1 MKRVRELLAFNRGV
15 VSPQALARIESPR
28 VSLGA
33 EEQTNFMPSQLGPM
47 SLRPGLQR
55 IGTTYSNDQAV
66 LIPFVFSNTDT
77 AVIELTGGLEFGYL
91 RFWES
96 DALLTRPAVASSVTN
111 GDFVSDLSGW
121 AQSYTG
127 NDTRWSS
134 GLTGFGVAFMQA
146 STSGSPSGIEQ
157 TVTNLSPGLEHGLSV
172 SVVRGEAVIRVLD
185 SAGADLVAPTPIRE
199 GRHSFAFTPTSN
211 FTVKLY
217 TYKEQAAEIDYAK
230 IELPQYVSLQVPVP
244 APQLPGI
251 RFTQSGDVVFVTA
264 PGVRPFR
271 IERIRAR
278 SWRWVY
284 QHPTRGPMRT
294 ENTTQVT
301 LTASS
306 QYPGSE
312 WSTPKTLTASDSTF
326 FIGHV
331 GAIFAL
337 RHAGHVESMRNTG
350 PGRFSAPIKVF
361 GAGNTRKITVYIDSS
376 LASAGGVTL
385 TVQRSASTSGP
396 WEDVTSYTRTITD
409 PPLYV
414 EIQDPFDNQD
424 LYYRIGQKV
433 TSPGTGVVG
442 ELRYTHGF
450 GWGYCRVTKYLSPTQ
465 VEIDILV
472 PFRNSGATA
481 AWMEGSW
488 SAYRGYPAAVAL
500 NKGRLWTVGKDKL
513 WGSVVDDYEN
523 HDAATVGDAG
533 PINRSVG
540 EGAVNS
546 AQWLVSTG
554 DLIVGTDGDVFRVR
568 ATAFDEPITPL
579 NFTLAP
585 ITKRGCANVDA
596 AFMDGSVLF
605 VDSSRQRLYMLDPTQ
620 YGAYSASDASVL
632 VPEHLRPAVVSLAV
646 QHTPD
651 TRIHCVRSD
660 GKVAVLMLN
669 AAEEGGAWITIETTG
684 LVEQAVVLPG
694 TEEAAVYYLTNI
706 NGVRAIQRWAKA
718 SECLGASVNKQA
730 DDFVHYSGAPTTTI
744 AVHHPNGSSV
754 VCWADGVD
762 QGPLTVSGGT
772 VTLPIAVSNA
782 TVGYKYTARFKSTK
796 LTGGEIGLIS
806 RKRIAHIGVVLGV
819 THPKGLRYGPDFTL
833 LDDMPEI
840 EDWEVVAA
848 NTVRS
853 SYNHTHL
860 EFNGTYTVD
869 SRLCLEAAAPRP
881 CTTMAVIIE
890 TEAP

>member
-66 LIPFVFSNTDT
+66 LIPFVFSNSDT
-77 AVIELTGGLEFGYL
+77 ALIELTGSLNFGQL
-91 RFWES
+91 RFYEN
-96 DALLTRPAVASSVTN
+96 DVLLSRTAVASLVTN

-121 AQSYTG
+121 SQHNAG
-127 NDTRWSS
+127 NPALWTSGINSLGAALMHADADGAVC
-134 GLTGFGVAFMQA
+134 GLTQVI
-146 STSGSPSGIEQ
+146 S
-157 TVTNLSPGLEHGLSV
+157 NLSPGVEHGLQV
-172 SVVRGEAVIRVLD
+172 SVTRGSATLRVIAASGD
-185 SAGADLVAPTPIRE
+185 DLIVPTRIRE
-199 GRHSFAFTPTSN
+199 GRHSIAFTPTAN
-211 FTVKLY
+211 FTIQVY
-217 TYKEQAAEIDYAK
+217 TYEQAPTEIDFVK
-230 IELPQYVSLQVPVP
+230 FELPQYVSMQVPVTS
-244 APQLPGI
+244 AQLVGI
-251 RFTQSGDVVFVTA
+251 RYTQSGDVVFVTA
-264 PGVRPFR
+264 PGVAPFR
-271 IERIRAR
+271 IERLAPR

-284 QHPTRGPMRT
+284 MRPPRGPMRT
-294 ENTTQVT
+294 ENTTAITLSVNGQYSSKSVT
-301 LTASS
+301 
-306 QYPGSE
+306 PNE
-312 WSTPKTLTASDSTF
+312 LTASDNIFKPT
-326 FIGHV
+326 HV
-331 GAIFAL
+331 GTLFSL
-337 RHAGHVESMRNTG
+337 RHAGKVVFQRVTG
-350 PGRFSAPIKVF
+350 SGRFSDPVKLF
-361 GAGNTRKITVYIDSS
+361 GAGSTRQYRVTIDPV
-376 LASAGGVTL
+376 GPGTTI
-385 TVQRSASTSGP
+385 TVQRAASESGP
-396 WEDVTSYTRTITD
+396 WEDVTD
-409 PPLYV
+409 YV
-414 EIQDPFDNQD
+414 IPASSPGSPVQTYDVTDPFDNQD
-424 LYYRIGQKV
+424 IYYRIGQKSIYGGNV
-433 TSPGTGVVG
+433 QSASITYRQGF
-442 ELRYTHGF
+442 YT
-450 GWGYCRVTKYLSPTQ
+450 GYCRAVTYISPTKLG
-465 VEIDILV
+465 VDILV
-472 PFRNSGATA
+472 PFSNTGPTA
-481 AWMEGSW
+481 AWTEGSW

-540 EGAVNS
+540 EGSVNS

-554 DLIVGTDGDVFRVR
+554 DLIVGTDGDVYRVR

-620 YGAYSASDASVL
+620 YGAYSASDASAL
-632 VPEHLRPAVVSLAV
+632 VPEHLRPAVVNLTV

-762 QGPLTVSGGT
+762 QGPLTVSGGA